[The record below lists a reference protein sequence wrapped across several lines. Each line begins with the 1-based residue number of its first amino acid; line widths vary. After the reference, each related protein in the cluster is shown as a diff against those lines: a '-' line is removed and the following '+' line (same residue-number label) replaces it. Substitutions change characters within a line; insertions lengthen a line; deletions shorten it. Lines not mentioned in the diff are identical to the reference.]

1 MHPNIRKTRHL
12 FDHPFAF
19 LSRILL
25 PAVLV
30 LALSL
35 LLASCQKAE
44 TPRFLK
50 IGLPEEPQ
58 SLNLWL
64 GTDANSKRILS
75 QIYQPLFRRH
85 PETLKIIPWLAAA
98 DPVFDPEKLTYTV
111 TLRDAKWSD
120 GSDFTSEDVLF
131 TRQLFFDFKI
141 PGHYSKWKLI
151 TEIQAPDAHTVVFH
165 LKEPSA
171 IFMSRIMTVPIVSKV
186 EWQDVV
192 KQALTTQ
199 KPLRTLQDHVITKP
213 IGTGPFVLT
222 EVKKGAYI
230 HMKKNPYFFGT
241 GLTLGGHLLGPY
253 VEDILFRVYGTSDVA
268 ILALKKGDIDY
279 YWWDIQAGHLE
290 DLKGQDDIDLYFNKK
305 SALYYMGFNLRQ
317 PPFNDRA
324 LRRAVATVV
333 DKQFILT
340 RVLQGYGTP
349 MQSVVPSGNHF
360 WYNPDVRTYG
370 DGLPGEERI
379 KAAVKIL
386 TDAGYTWQTPPVAI
400 DGSIVE
406 PSTILM
412 PLGEEMDKFVIL
424 TPPADYDPRRAFVG
438 TMVQEWL
445 RKLGMPAFSRPM
457 AFNALLDT
465 VKGKH
470 EFDAFVLGYGKLNL
484 DPDYLRAFF
493 YSKND
498 RPRGWNMSGYTNV
511 EFDKLADAQRRVIDP
526 EQRRQ
531 LIYRMQEMILDDVP
545 YLPLYNPN
553 IIEATLNQ
561 RFKGW
566 VAKVDGIGNIWSMCV
581 VKPVE

>member
-1 MHPNIRKTRHL
+1 
-12 FDHPFAF
+12 
-19 LSRILL
+19 
-25 PAVLV
+25 
-30 LALSL
+30 
-35 LLASCQKAE
+35 
-44 TPRFLK
+44 
-50 IGLPEEPQ
+50 
-58 SLNLWL
+58 
-64 GTDANSKRILS
+64 
-75 QIYQPLFRRH
+75 
-85 PETLKIIPWLAAA
+85 
-98 DPVFDPEKLTYTV
+98 
-111 TLRDAKWSD
+111 
-120 GSDFTSEDVLF
+120 
-131 TRQLFFDFKI
+131 
-141 PGHYSKWKLI
+141 
-151 TEIQAPDAHTVVFH
+151 
-165 LKEPSA
+165 
-171 IFMSRIMTVPIVSKV
+171 
-186 EWQDVV
+186 
-192 KQALTTQ
+192 
-199 KPLRTLQDHVITKP
+199 
-213 IGTGPFVLT
+213 
-222 EVKKGAYI
+222 
-230 HMKKNPYFFGT
+230 MKKNPYFFGT

-412 PLGEEMDKFVIL
+412 PSGEEMDKFVIL

>member
-1 MHPNIRKTRHL
+1 MCNR
-12 FDHPFAF
+12 FDRSYSY
-19 LSRILL
+19 LSCILI
-25 PAVLV
+25 PAVFVLV
-30 LALSL
+30 LA
-35 LLASCQKAE
+35 ASCHKE
-44 TPRFLK
+44 KPSLYLK
-50 IGLPEEPQ
+50 IGLPEAPQ

-75 QIYQPLFRRH
+75 QIYQPLYRRH
-85 PETLKIIPWLAAA
+85 PKTLKIIPWLAAA
-98 DPVFDPEKLTYTV
+98 DPVFDPEKSTYTV
-111 TLRDAKWSD
+111 TLRQAKWSD
-120 GSDFTSEDVLF
+120 GSDFTSEDVVF

-141 PGHYSKWKLI
+141 PGRYSKWKLI
-151 TEIQAPDAHTVVFH
+151 HKIDAPDPHTVVFH

-171 IFMSRIMTVPIVSKV
+171 IFMSRIMTVPIVSKA

-192 KQALTTQ
+192 KKALATE
-199 KPLRTLQDHVITKP
+199 KPLRTLQDHVVTHP
-213 IGTGPFVLT
+213 MGTGPFVLT
-222 EVKKGAYI
+222 QVKKGAYI

-241 GLTLGGHLLGPY
+241 GLTLGGHVLGPY
-253 VEDILFRVYGTSDVA
+253 VDDILFRVYGTSDVA

-305 SALYYMGFNLRQ
+305 SALYYLGFNLRK
-317 PPFNDRA
+317 PPFHDRA

-333 DKQFILT
+333 DKEFILT

-349 MQSVVPSGNHF
+349 MNSVVPSGNHF
-360 WYNPDVRTYG
+360 WYNPDVKTYSH
-370 DGLPGEERI
+370 GLPREDRI

-386 TDAGYTWQTPPVAI
+386 STAGYTWQTPPVGE
-400 DGSIVE
+400 DGSVVE
-406 PSTILM
+406 PSPIQL
-412 PLGEEMDKFVIL
+412 PSGRKMDKFVIL

-445 RKLGMPAFSRPM
+445 RDLGMPAFARPM
-457 AFNALLDT
+457 AFTALLDT

-498 RPRGWNMSGYTNV
+498 RPRGWNMSGYSNP
-511 EFDKLADAQRRVIDP
+511 EFDAIADAQRRTIDP
-526 EQRRQ
+526 EERQQ
-531 LIYRMQEMILDDVP
+531 LIYKMQKIILADLP

-553 IIEATLNQ
+553 VIEATLNQ

-566 VAKVDGIGNIWSMCV
+566 VSKVNGIGNIWSMCT
-581 VKPVE
+581 VKPVD